1 MKFFIT
7 LAFII
12 AILSSCSKEAH
23 NVIPDPPEGAYEII
37 FYDQQNNVV
46 FNSKGDAFYVGVNNG
61 TQIRLDDAELTQ
73 TINPNPNEVAYIVF
87 QLNYKPNSPGVI
99 DTSKFDGFLW
109 QGRYIEDWRYET
121 QRAELRVT
129 EVTQDKI
136 QGEFTITVTSVGS
149 PNPNWG
155 NHITIKGKFF
165 ARCRD
170 HC

>member
-7 LAFII
+7 LAFIT

-87 QLNYKPNSPGVI
+87 QLNYKPSSPGVI
-99 DTSKFDGFLW
+99 DTSKFDVFFVARKVYRGL
-109 QGRYIEDWRYET
+109 
-121 QRAELRVT
+121 
-129 EVTQDKI
+129 EV
-136 QGEFTITVTSVGS
+136 
-149 PNPNWG
+149 
-155 NHITIKGKFF
+155 
-165 ARCRD
+165 
-170 HC
+170 